1 MESVQDLE
9 EDGKYFRVL
18 TEASIVSKSNVRGI
32 ITYVNDNLCNISGY
46 SREELIGKSHSI
58 FRHPSSLNETYEDM
72 WGTILNGKVWRGR
85 VENLNKNGDSLL
97 TDTIIIPLKDKAEKI
112 LEFIAI
118 RQDITEFVHLQRKMN
133 LDRLR
138 KEEQVR
144 INEAK
149 EAFLVLF
156 THELKTPLNA
166 IINFSK
172 YIHKKL
178 INAQSLEPVK
188 TAKLLQS
195 ITSNAHDMLDNVNNI
210 LDVSKLQSHKLR
222 YDKRLFSLNNLIV
235 SLLEQY
241 DSLIKAKNIE
251 VDFLIDD
258 ESEVYSD
265 EYRVKQ
271 IISNILSNAI
281 KYGDSKKNIEI
292 KSQKMGVELYIDDN
306 GKGIKDKESVFN
318 LYEQGDDSLM
328 KRETQG
334 TGIGLYFVK
343 LVCDDLDVKHTLED
357 SKSLGGTRFGLKF
370 DTNQKDEK
378 VEK

>member
-281 KYGDSKKNIEI
+281 KYGDSKINIEI